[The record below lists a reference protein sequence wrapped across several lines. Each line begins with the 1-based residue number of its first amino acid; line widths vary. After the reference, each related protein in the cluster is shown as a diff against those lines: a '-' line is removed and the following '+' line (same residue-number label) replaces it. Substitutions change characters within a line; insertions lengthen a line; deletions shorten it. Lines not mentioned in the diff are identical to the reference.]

1 MEFITD
7 TERFTLIKGEFTKEE
22 AKDILLGMIN
32 YKINFHEVRN
42 FGSSIQ
48 QGQQDDLSV
57 TRIQELEETRTEM
70 LKYFSELENSGK
82 LKITSKI
89 IIEHVR

>member
-1 MEFITD
+1 MEYITD
-7 TERFTLIKGEFTKEE
+7 TERFSLIKGEFTKEE
-22 AKDILLGMIN
+22 ARDILLGMIN

-48 QGQQDDLSV
+48 QGRQDDLSI
-57 TRIQELEETRTEM
+57 TRIHELEETRNQM
-70 LKYFSELENSGK
+70 LKFFSELEDSGK

-89 IIEHVR
+89 IIERVQ